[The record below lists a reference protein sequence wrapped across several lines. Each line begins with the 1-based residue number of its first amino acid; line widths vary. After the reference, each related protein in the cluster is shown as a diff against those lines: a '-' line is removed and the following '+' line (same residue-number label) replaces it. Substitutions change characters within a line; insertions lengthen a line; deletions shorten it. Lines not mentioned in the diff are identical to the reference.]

1 MPPCARRTAFGA
13 DRLPQDKAE
22 ACVCRRFPVCVCG
35 SGDSEQEDGGRGRER
50 ETHTETSELREETA
64 AASLSASE

>member
-35 SGDSEQEDGGRGRER
+35 SGDSEQEDGGRGRE
-50 ETHTETSELREETA
+50 THTETSELREETA